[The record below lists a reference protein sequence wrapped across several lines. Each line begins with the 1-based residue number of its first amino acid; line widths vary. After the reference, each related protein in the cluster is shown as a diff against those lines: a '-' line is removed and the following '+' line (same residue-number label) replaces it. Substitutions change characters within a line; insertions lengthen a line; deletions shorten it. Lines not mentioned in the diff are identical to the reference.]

1 MTADRL
7 IHVDG
12 RALLELE
19 DLTRRYKH
27 PSIVDIKVGL
37 RTWYAGADPSHIERC
52 KLKDAATTQ
61 AALGYKVCGMQ
72 VEIRKSRFFAILK
85 FTPCSDL
92 ILPLC
97 IINSISPVPL

>member
-1 MTADRL
+1 MRGSDCRSAHTRGWPSLVRARRL
-7 IHVDG
+7 DKKIQ
-12 RALLELE
+12 A
-19 DLTRRYKH
+19 

-72 VEIRKSRFFAILK
+72 V
-85 FTPCSDL
+85 
-92 ILPLC
+92 
-97 IINSISPVPL
+97 

>member
-1 MTADRL
+1 M
-7 IHVDG
+7 DG

-37 RTWYAGADPSHIERC
+37 RTWYAGADPRHIERC

-72 VEIRKSRFFAILK
+72 VKVF
-85 FTPCSDL
+85 PP
-92 ILPLC
+92 LPLYPC
-97 IINSISPVPL
+97 GEQVLSYDVAYRETRSRKHKL